1 MYADVVLDPLTWPS
15 PAGLT
20 PTMANMSCH
29 VRVPGSSVSSGEWF
43 TALERLSGT
52 DGALDTTLPLML
64 ST

>member
-1 MYADVVLDPLTWPS
+1 
-15 PAGLT
+15 
-20 PTMANMSCH
+20 MANMSCH